1 MNKVALPRGFSL
13 LEVILALTILGG
25 AIAVLGELSRLGM
38 RNAER
43 ARDLTQAQL
52 LSESKLAEITSG
64 LAPPEP
70 EQGAPV
76 EPIDEEE
83 DEEPEWQ
90 YSVEVTSVGEDG
102 LLEVRVTVTKDL
114 PTEQRP
120 VEFTLVRWMVESSGE
135 GEGSMVIESGS
146 L

>member
-1 MNKVALPRGFSL
+1 MKVTSARGFSL
-13 LEVILALTILGG
+13 LEVILALAILGG

-38 RNAER
+38 RSAEH

-64 LAPPEP
+64 LTPPEP
-70 EQGAPV
+70 EQGVPC

-83 DEEPEWQ
+83 GDEPEWH
-90 YSVEVTSVGEDG
+90 YSVEVTSVGEEG

-114 PTEQRP
+114 PTEQKP
-120 VEFTLVRWMVESSGE
+120 VEFTLVRWMVESSGAS
-135 GEGSMVIESGS
+135 EGSLVTESGS